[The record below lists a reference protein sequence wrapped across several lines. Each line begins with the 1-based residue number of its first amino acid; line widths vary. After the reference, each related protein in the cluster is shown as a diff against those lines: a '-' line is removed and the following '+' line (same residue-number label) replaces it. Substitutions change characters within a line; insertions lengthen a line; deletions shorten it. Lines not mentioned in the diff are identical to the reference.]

1 MKKNVQLLAL
11 TLAVG
16 MSMSALAQKDNVG
29 IGTTKPDQSAI
40 LDVQS
45 SDKGLLIPRLTS
57 KQINAIALPAKGL
70 LVFQTDTEK
79 SGFYFYDGEKWSP
92 LKESKENSIATGD
105 VNGWS
110 LSGNAT
116 AVGGIKAAATADSY
130 IGTPAGIPINF
141 KIATS
146 RAGSISTSHTLIGYE
161 AGLGNEGG
169 GNTAIGYRALKTNT
183 VGVSPSGGA
192 NVAIGA
198 SAMEK
203 NTSGYSNVAIGTSA
217 LVNNTTGQSNVALG
231 AYSLLGNISGNQN
244 FGLGKQAL
252 LTLSTG
258 SGNTA
263 IGNDALYTTNGSS
276 NTAIGFRAG
285 YLNTGSGNVFIGY
298 QAGNSET
305 GSNKLYIAASNTAT
319 PLLKGEFDN
328 KNLKINLG
336 ASKST
341 TVGFLAVGNFE
352 TTFAMPTNNS
362 YRLIVQ
368 DGIITEK
375 VKVALKG
382 TSDWADYVF
391 EPSYQ
396 LMPLERV
403 ESFVKENK
411 HLPNVPS
418 AEEMSKNGLD
428 VTQTSAKLMEK
439 IEELTLYMIEMNKEI
454 KALKSE
460 NANLKKI
467 VEQK

>member
-11 TLAVG
+11 TLSVG

-57 KQINAIALPAKGL
+57 KQINAISLPAKGL

-92 LKESKENSIATGD
+92 LKENKENSIATGD

-116 AVGGIKAAATADSY
+116 AVAGIKAAATASSF
-130 IGTPAGIPINF
+130 IGTPSGIPINF
-141 KIATS
+141 KIGTS
-146 RAGSISTSHTLIGYE
+146 KAGSISTTETLLGFE
-161 AGLGNEGG
+161 AGLSNVGG
-169 GNTAIGYRALKTNT
+169 GNTAIGYRALKANT
-183 VGVSPSGGA
+183 VGVSPAGGA
-192 NVAIGA
+192 NLAIGSNA
-198 SAMEK
+198 LEK
-203 NTSGYSNVAIGTSA
+203 NTTGYSNIAIGNSA
-217 LVNNTTGQSNVALG
+217 LVNNINGQSNVALG
-231 AYSLLGNISGNQN
+231 AFSLLSNTSGSQN

-263 IGNDALYTTNGSS
+263 IGNDALYTTNGST

-285 YLNTGSGNVFIGY
+285 YLNTGSGNVFLGY

-305 GSNKLYIAASNTAT
+305 GSNKLYIATSSTAN
-319 PLLKGEFDN
+319 PLIKGEFDN

-336 ASKST
+336 ATKST

-352 TTFAMPTNNS
+352 TTFVMPTNNS

-375 VKVALKG
+375 IKVAVKG
-382 TSDWADYVF
+382 SADWADYVF
-391 EPSYQ
+391 EPSYE
-396 LMPLERV
+396 LMPLEKV

-418 AEEMSKNGLD
+418 AEELSKNGLD

-460 NANLKKI
+460 NADLKKTI
-467 VEQK
+467 EKK